1 MKLIIFVFIFLIISM
16 GITPIIP
23 SSDADST
30 IPSSKSNSDNAFTA
44 ATFAQKYKDVLSI
57 TGNRVSV
64 VIKVVG
70 ESESTDPAKR
80 AKEIRYLQSYV
91 LKFLSFSN
99 AVNVV
104 SDQQKNEI
112 TAQMHTVW
120 IPILEKRSDVI
131 SVTIL
136 EDVQKT
142 IQKDLDNLPP
152 KKQQLHG
159 RSIDEIQCKSDNVL
173 MIKSSGEPACMKLSS
188 VEKLTKKDWIV
199 VHPPQSMKIFSD
211 KLFFTLQ
218 GDEQVRSLSNT
229 NLDAGPMMTYISS
242 NNDGSLI
249 LATSSGS
256 DAVYA
261 FDSSQGKL
269 ITTIP
274 VDETPKGVKIH
285 PDGNIAFVANEGS
298 GTISVIDTESW
309 MITKEIGVGKIPHNI
324 RFDSQGN
331 TAYVTLQG
339 EDKIAII
346 DVSNLEMTGSI
357 LVENLPHNLDLS
369 PDDRYLYTANIGT
382 SDVAVIDLENKEIIK
397 RIKVSMGHHG
407 IDVTNDGKRIY
418 VSGIGSDKV
427 NVIDAESLE
436 LIKQIEVGEGPHG
449 IRASVD
455 GSKVYVGVTK
465 TNEILVIDAN
475 TFDIEDKIHTGNIP
489 FWLAIPGNP

>member
-1 MKLIIFVFIFLIISM
+1 M
-16 GITPIIP
+16 GITPVIP
-23 SSDADST
+23 FSYADST

-44 ATFAQKYKDVLSI
+44 ATFAQKYKEVLSA

-64 VIKVVG
+64 VITIAG
-70 ESESTDPAKR
+70 DSESTDPAKR
-80 AKEIRYLQSYV
+80 AKEIRYLQSSV

-142 IQKDLDNLPP
+142 TKEDIDKLPP
-152 KKQQLHG
+152 KKQQSHG
-159 RSIDEIQCKSDNVL
+159 RSIDEIQCKSDYVL
-173 MIKSSGEPACMKLSS
+173 MIKSSGGPACVKPSS
-188 VEKLTKKDWIV
+188 VEKLAQRDWIT
-199 VHPPQSMKIFSD
+199 VHAPQKMKLSSE

-218 GDEQVRSLSNT
+218 GDDQIGSLVNT
-229 NLDAGPMMTYISS
+229 NWDAGPMMTYVSS
-242 NNDGSLI
+242 SSDGSLV

-256 DAVYA
+256 NTVYA

-274 VDETPKGVKIH
+274 VGETPKGVKIN

-309 MITKEIGVGKIPHNI
+309 MITKEIRVGKIPHNI
-324 RFDSQGN
+324 IFDSQGN
-331 TAYVTLQG
+331 MAYVTLQG

-346 DVSNLEMTGSI
+346 DVSGLEMTGSI
-357 LVENLPHNLDLS
+357 LVERLPHNLDLS

-382 SDVAVIDLENKEIIK
+382 SDVAVIDLANKEIIK
-397 RIKVSMGHHG
+397 RIKVSTGHHG

-418 VSGIGSDKV
+418 VSVIGSDKV

-489 FWLAIPGNP
+489 FWLAISGNP